1 MISHHHGDQ
10 EVHKSKMAF
19 GHRNCG
25 KDFVRNTSQHSIIH
39 SECQTS
45 DENGKGINLGSDLE
59 LQQQLQVGEEPRMC
73 SEYGKGLSQSSH
85 MQTHQRANP
94 GEKPYRCQVCA
105 ECFNQNS
112 SLPADEPIHPRVDL
126 YRCAQYRK
134 GFSHVLDLNSCCV
147 DNIEEKSWKCELCGK
162 GSNKVSQVQAHQ
174 TAYPQDKASKW
185 NTCDRMFSQ
194 SCGPLQ
200 KVHTGEK
207 PHKCEVCGKDQ

>member
-1 MISHHHGDQ
+1 MVDFIGIRYVQNVVWLSPLPIS
-10 EVHKSKMAF
+10 
-19 GHRNCG
+19 
-25 KDFVRNTSQHSIIH
+25 TSFS
-39 SECQTS
+39 SQT
-45 DENGKGINLGSDLE
+45 ETLCPLNK
-59 LQQQLQVGEEPRMC
+59 
-73 SEYGKGLSQSSH
+73 
-85 MQTHQRANP
+85 
-94 GEKPYRCQVCA
+94 
-105 ECFNQNS
+105 NS